1 MAFVTGAGGCVGR
14 AVVQQFARD
23 GVTKI
28 AGLDVSLTGLTEF
41 EGILKTEFPSVSFLP
56 LVVDITKQAEVEDAV
71 AQTVAKF
78 GRLDYAVNN
87 ASVTQSMRPTTEAD
101 PSEFDKVIG
110 INLKG
115 TWLCER
121 AELQQMLKQDPLPS
135 VSGVYVSFHKKAHTA
150 QHLMLFLCQSW

>member
-1 MAFVTGAGGCVGR
+1 
-14 AVVQQFARD
+14 VVQQFARD